1 MWFSS
6 WTMRWTAYGQ
16 KRLQVGACRDRFFAC
31 AALPRMVEQIMN
43 KAQASR
49 RRRVLPPRE
58 DNHDGAPMDTSAD
71 LPQLAA
77 AGPANLP
84 ANLPAVL
91 DDIAP
96 PPLIRDDTAASY
108 EALFAHIIAEVR
120 PRGIVEH
127 IWVRDFVDLAFEVVR
142 LRGLK
147 ADLLTAGAGEGLR
160 TVLRDLGIDDYFSL
174 AKRWHA
180 RDPDAI
186 ATVEAALAAAGL
198 GLGVVRAQALAARLR
213 EVEAI
218 DRMIR
223 SAEARRDEM
232 LRQLYRHQA
241 ELAERLRRAAAA
253 QEAVQEAVQAQIEV
267 QVQDAALAHVPPQ
280 SGQYPDACG

>member
-1 MWFSS
+1 M
-6 WTMRWTAYGQ
+6 A
-16 KRLQVGACRDRFFAC
+16 
-31 AALPRMVEQIMN
+31 
-43 KAQASR
+43 
-49 RRRVLPPRE
+49 
-58 DNHDGAPMDTSAD
+58 TSAD
-71 LPQLAA
+71 LAQPAA
-77 AGPANLP
+77 AGTANFQ

-96 PPLIRDDTAASY
+96 PPLIRDDTAAPY
-108 EALFAHIIAEVR
+108 EALLGHIIAEVK
-120 PRGIVEH
+120 PHGIVEH

-147 ADLLTAGAGEGLR
+147 ADLLTASAGEGLR
-160 TVLRDLGIDDYFSL
+160 TVLRDLGANDYYTL

-186 ATVEAALAAAGL
+186 AAVEATLAAAGL
-198 GLGVVRAQALAARLR
+198 GLGVVRAQALAARIR

-223 SAEARRDEM
+223 GAEASRDEM

-253 QEAVQEAVQAQIEV
+253 AQQQIDL
-267 QVQDAALAHVPPQ
+267 QVEDAELAPVPPQ
-280 SGQYPDACG
+280 TGQYPEAFG